1 MPAAGVDPVWLGDE
15 RGFDERS
22 CKPGTPSARKRPTDL
37 ATVFGVVL
45 NWRAAAAFDRRPSI
59 TLRAIASRPFGV
71 RDAFWC
77 ISIRASPRT
86 TEVWRHQRSR
96 LKPNGQPPQS
106 SQLAQRSVSRR
117 RKLYPQI
124 TLS

>member
-22 CKPGTPSARKRPTDL
+22 CKPGTPSARKRPTHL

-45 NWRAAAAFDRRPSI
+45 TWRAAAAFDRRPSI

-71 RDAFWC
+71 RDAVWC
-77 ISIRASPRT
+77 ISIRASPRI

-106 SQLAQRSVSRR
+106 SQLERSAFGFTRILRFSHR
-117 RKLYPQI
+117 
-124 TLS
+124 